1 MIAGVA
7 GVAFTVKLY
16 VAVAATHGLPFGLF
30 VVTVIVTVLPAS
42 PAAGVYVK
50 LKGELVALRM
60 FNVPAPSSDKLTFV
74 ALPPNVLPVTVT
86 ALLLHVLPLLL
97 LKLTVGGL
105 EHPQLFTVIVPVAV
119 A

>member
-1 MIAGVA
+1 
-7 GVAFTVKLY
+7 VKLN
-16 VAVAATHGLPFGLF
+16 
-30 VVTVIVTVLPAS
+30 
-42 PAAGVYVK
+42 
-50 LKGELVALRM
+50 GELLALLI